1 VAFKTAEASVG
12 VGLGLT
18 GLVYAIYN
26 STMPTVADMRSIE
39 ADNRDLQKSRRTA
52 TVLSAVLVGGVGLIT
67 GDATAYIIGGVAIV
81 GMDWI
86 YRHADQVSPAT
97 GTAVP
102 QLFMGDANAQSP
114 DTPSDYVY
122 VDSSV

>member
-1 VAFKTAEASVG
+1 MAFKTAEASVG

-18 GLVYAIYN
+18 GVVYAIFN
-26 STMPTVADMRSIE
+26 STMPSVADVRSVE

-52 TVLSAVLVGGVGLIT
+52 TVMSAILVGGVGLMT
-67 GDATAYIIGGVAIV
+67 GDATAYIIGGMAIV

-86 YRHADQVSPAT
+86 YRHADQVSPLT
-97 GTAVP
+97 GTATA
-102 QLFMGDANAQSP
+102 QLMMPDLNAQSP

-122 VDSSV
+122 VDAAV

>member
-1 VAFKTAEASVG
+1 VALKTAEASVG

-26 STMPTVADMRSIE
+26 STMPTISDVRSIE

-52 TVLSAVLVGGVGLIT
+52 TVLSAILVGGVGLIT
-67 GDATAYIIGGVAIV
+67 GDATAYVIGGVAIV
-81 GMDWI
+81 GMDWL
-86 YRHADQVSPAT
+86 YRHADQVSPLT
-97 GTAVP
+97 GTATP
-102 QLFMGDANAQSP
+102 TLSLADLNAQSP

-122 VDSSV
+122 VDASI